1 MPPPPRYNRAMDS
14 LPDLRRHPLPAG
26 FIERLRHRFADACQ
40 TAEAIRAQHGGSE
53 SHFPTVLP
61 DAVVFVRDTKDVVDC
76 VDLCREGGVA
86 LVPFGA
92 GTSLE
97 GHTLP
102 LAGGI
107 SLDLSRMDT
116 VLAVNE
122 ADFDCTVQPGIRRE
136 ALNAHL
142 RDTGL
147 FFPIDP
153 GANATIG
160 GMAATRASGT
170 NAVRYGTMRE
180 AVLGLEVVTPQGK
193 VVTTGRRARKSAA
206 GYDLTRLY
214 IGSEGTLGIITAITL
229 RLHPVPEAVMA
240 ATCPFATLEGAVD
253 TVVQAFHAG
262 VPMAR
267 IELLD
272 AMQVHAVN
280 LRAGLGL
287 PEAPTLFF
295 EFHGSETGVAEQV
308 EMVRTLA
315 GANGGGDF
323 HWATRT
329 EDRTRLWR
337 ARHEAYYAAVGLRPN
352 AIGWTSD
359 VCVPM
364 SRLAQCILETRED
377 LDRAS
382 VPATIVGHVGDGN
395 FHAIFSIDPAAPHE
409 LDEVAEINRRMVARA
424 LAMGGTCTG
433 EHGIGIGKQDML
445 VDELGEDAVDV
456 MRALKRALDPQD
468 LFNPGKIFRL

>member
-26 FIERLRHRFADACQ
+26 FIERLRQRFADACQ

-76 VDLCREGGVA
+76 VDHCREGGVA

-160 GMAATRASGT
+160 GMAATRASGD
-170 NAVRYGTMRE
+170 
-180 AVLGLEVVTPQGK
+180 
-193 VVTTGRRARKSAA
+193 RKS
-206 GYDLTRLY
+206 
-214 IGSEGTLGIITAITL
+214 
-229 RLHPVPEAVMA
+229 
-240 ATCPFATLEGAVD
+240 
-253 TVVQAFHAG
+253 VV
-262 VPMAR
+262 
-267 IELLD
+267 
-272 AMQVHAVN
+272 
-280 LRAGLGL
+280 
-287 PEAPTLFF
+287 
-295 EFHGSETGVAEQV
+295 
-308 EMVRTLA
+308 
-315 GANGGGDF
+315 
-323 HWATRT
+323 
-329 EDRTRLWR
+329 
-337 ARHEAYYAAVGLRPN
+337 
-352 AIGWTSD
+352 
-359 VCVPM
+359 
-364 SRLAQCILETRED
+364 
-377 LDRAS
+377 
-382 VPATIVGHVGDGN
+382 
-395 FHAIFSIDPAAPHE
+395 
-409 LDEVAEINRRMVARA
+409 
-424 LAMGGTCTG
+424 
-433 EHGIGIGKQDML
+433 
-445 VDELGEDAVDV
+445 
-456 MRALKRALDPQD
+456 
-468 LFNPGKIFRL
+468 